1 MIGLRG
7 LKAKWEPRALKKL
20 NQRERLVRTDTS
32 GAQPRREESSH
43 EHHHWPLLE
52 GR

>member
-20 NQRERLVRTDTS
+20 NQREKLVSNRYE
-32 GAQPRREESSH
+32 RRAAKARGIKS
-43 EHHHWPLLE
+43 
-52 GR
+52 